1 VLPSEI
7 NVPHEN
13 DSLNPHEDHEV
24 DSKDNSAGAE
34 DHDWMVVD
42 GFGEVNESRPSS
54 GHQEILGDGF
64 IVRSKFR
71 IYPRG

>member
-1 VLPSEI
+1 
-7 NVPHEN
+7 
-13 DSLNPHEDHEV
+13 
-24 DSKDNSAGAE
+24 
-34 DHDWMVVD
+34 MVVD